1 MGQYLL
7 HSDTGTDGRTDGRKE
22 EGMDM
27 ISLTADFPKLLFER
41 A

>member
-7 HSDTGTDGRTDGRKE
+7 HSDTEMDGRMDER
-22 EGMDM
+22 MDM
-27 ISLTADFPKLLFER
+27 ISLTADLPKFLFER

>member
-7 HSDTGTDGRTDGRKE
+7 HLDIGTDGRRE

-27 ISLTADFPKLLFER
+27 ISLTADFPRLLFER